1 MSGIYEKEYHLKS
14 SDVNRF
20 QRLRTSVLMRML
32 QEAAIAHTEELG
44 MGREKTLDK
53 GLLWIVSLQRTE
65 ILRMPLYDEKVIVRS
80 WPGKNM
86 HVFFPRY
93 YELTSENGSEVFVL
107 GSALWMLLDE
117 KTRRFVFPE
126 TYGVTIDGC
135 VTGREIALPSTPKTL
150 PLTEKSSFTV
160 PFSYVDLNGHMNN
173 TRYYDLADD
182 LLPFEKSGRQLKG
195 LSIEY
200 LHEIR
205 EAQRIKLL
213 YGFDESGDSAFLTG
227 EDESGT
233 ALFRLRLEYVQND

>member
-1 MSGIYEKEYHLKS
+1 MSGVYEKAYQLKS
-14 SDVNRF
+14 SDVNRR
-20 QRLRTSVLMRML
+20 QRLRTSVLMRWL

-65 ILRMPLYDEKVIVRS
+65 ILRMPVYDEKIVVRS
-80 WPGKNM
+80 WPGRTM

-93 YELTSENGSEVFVL
+93 YELVSADKKETLVRAC
-107 GSALWMLLDE
+107 ALWMLLDE

-126 TYGVTIDGC
+126 NYGIAIDGV
-135 VTGREIALPSTPKTL
+135 VTGNETALPASPKAL
-150 PLTEKSSFTV
+150 PLTEETPFTV

-182 LLPFEKSGRQLKG
+182 LLPFEKDGRL
-195 LSIEY
+195 LRSLAAEY

-205 EAQRIKLL
+205 EEQRIRLRR
-213 YGFDESGDSAFLTG
+213 GIDGAAAFLVG
-227 EDESGT
+227 EDEAGT
-233 ALFRLRLEYVQND
+233 ALFRLRLEYAED